1 MVCIICGRLAK
12 WAADEPERKRKEAEE
27 KRQRLERKRAGPK
40 HTFND
45 TDYMEQIK
53 STEEEVDGALKQG
66 EREGGGRDGV
76 NIHCPPPPCCRAGGL
91 WQWCW

>member
-1 MVCIICGRLAK
+1 MNGLCGRLAK

-40 HTFND
+40 HTFDD

-53 STEEEVDGALKQG
+53 STEEEMDGALKQG
-66 EREGGGRDGV
+66 EREREMV
-76 NIHCPPPPCCRAGGL
+76 
-91 WQWCW
+91 

>member
-1 MVCIICGRLAK
+1 MCGRLAK

-40 HTFND
+40 HTFDD

-53 STEEEVDGALKQG
+53 STEEEMDGALKQG
-66 EREGGGRDGV
+66 EREGGREMV
-76 NIHCPPPPCCRAGGL
+76 
-91 WQWCW
+91 